1 MERTGVLL
9 LSDKF
14 NIHIYYMSAI
24 APFNEVTTK
33 TAVRFS
39 LDIAKMEL
47 SVSATFRVSLYD
59 ADDNCFANKYV
70 TLEGQD
76 YLNWGTDD
84 KYILNYIS
92 KTLGFTLA

>member
-1 MERTGVLL
+1 
-9 LSDKF
+9 
-14 NIHIYYMSAI
+14 MSAI
-24 APFNEVTTK
+24 LPFNEVTTK

-47 SVSATFRVSLYD
+47 GVSATFRISLYD
-59 ADDNCFANKYV
+59 VNDSCFANKYV

-84 KYILNYIS
+84 KYVLNFIT
-92 KTLGFTLA
+92 KTLGLTLIN

>member
-1 MERTGVLL
+1 MPT
-9 LSDKF
+9 
-14 NIHIYYMSAI
+14 I

-39 LDIAKMEL
+39 LDIAQMEL
-47 SVSATFRVSLYD
+47 GASATFRVSLYD
-59 ADDNCFANKYV
+59 VNDSCFANKYV

-84 KYILNYIS
+84 KYVLNYIV
-92 KTLGFTLA
+92 KTLGLTIIS

>member
-1 MERTGVLL
+1 
-9 LSDKF
+9 
-14 NIHIYYMSAI
+14 MSAI
-24 APFNEVTTK
+24 IPFNEITTK

-39 LDIAKMEL
+39 IDIAKIEL

-59 ADDNCFANKYV
+59 SNDSCFANKHV

-84 KYILNYIS
+84 KYVLNYIA
-92 KTLGFTLA
+92 KVLGLTLIS